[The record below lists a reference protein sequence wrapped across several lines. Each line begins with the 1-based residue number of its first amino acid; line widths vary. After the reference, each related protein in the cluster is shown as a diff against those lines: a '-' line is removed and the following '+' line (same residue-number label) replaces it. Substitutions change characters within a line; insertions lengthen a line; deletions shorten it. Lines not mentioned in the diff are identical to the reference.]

1 MSATT
6 SSLTELT
13 RISRSEAISA
23 ASLALIDPGGYRPRQ
38 TIASRSLSADRSGLA
53 DRGAGGSDGGSDSRT
68 VASSSETRLMA
79 SAAAD
84 IATSAAVPVGE
95 DLLTMRA
102 YLLLGRMRF
111 TPQTVLGIGAA
122 LNAPSVDGRRSLG
135 VGAPTPSVTVAP

>member
-6 SSLTELT
+6 SSLTEVT

-23 ASLALIDPGGYRPRQ
+23 ASLALIDRGHYRPRQ
-38 TIASRSLSADRSGLA
+38 TIPICSSSVDRSGLA
-53 DRGAGGSDGGSDSRT
+53 DSGAGGSDGGSDSRT
-68 VASSSETRLMA
+68 VASSSEIRLTA

-84 IATSAAVPVGE
+84 IATSAAVPVAD

-111 TPQTVLGIGAA
+111 TQ
-122 LNAPSVDGRRSLG
+122 
-135 VGAPTPSVTVAP
+135 